1 MANSANFATLPTTDK
16 GKQKLVQLQ
25 QEKERTN
32 ERYMF
37 CMSQD
42 RLANEQAKRQRSTQ
56 EQLLKNASARRV
68 NQNQASQSE
77 TSSDVIGAKS
87 NNNNVN
93 AQVST
98 NATPDR
104 MDETSETTRPEERRE
119 HSSKTIIYACKWYFN
134 KDWKI
139 VNTVLNTVATP
150 IDYRNENITQIFT
163 PKVDEK
169 ILESLSYSVTTK
181 NIVKLAAIE
190 LFQAESNTHDSLNI
204 WEFFQQPAFIPAI
217 SSLESAT

>member
-1 MANSANFATLPTTDK
+1 
-16 GKQKLVQLQ
+16 
-25 QEKERTN
+25 
-32 ERYMF
+32 MF

-98 NATPDR
+98 KTPPDTT
-104 MDETSETTRPEERRE
+104 DEISEMTRPKECSE
-119 HSSKTIIYACKWYFN
+119 HSSKIITYAYGWYFN
-134 KDWKI
+134 TDWTT
-139 VNTVLNTVATP
+139 VNTILNAVTEP
-150 IDYRNENITQIFT
+150 IDYKNDNITKVFK

>member
-1 MANSANFATLPTTDK
+1 
-16 GKQKLVQLQ
+16 
-25 QEKERTN
+25 
-32 ERYMF
+32 MF

-68 NQNQASQSE
+68 NQNQASHSE

-119 HSSKTIIYACKWYFN
+119 HSSKTIIYACQWYFN

-139 VNTVLNTVATP
+139 VNTVLNTVAKP
-150 IDYRNENITQIFT
+150 IDYRNENITQYI
-163 PKVDEK
+163 
-169 ILESLSYSVTTK
+169 
-181 NIVKLAAIE
+181 
-190 LFQAESNTHDSLNI
+190 
-204 WEFFQQPAFIPAI
+204 
-217 SSLESAT
+217 